1 MDEKEMRQQIKI
13 IIMNIRGVKW
23 VKFFQ
28 KKFTK
33 ENFPH
38 SIWLKQMKIVGF
50 VKWRGGLF
58 TPDMAF
64 EITVKEQ
71 IRLLRNPSLKCV
83 DLVINELSKIVA
95 TLSDKVNCFTLTIEI
110 NLYKWVIDAISI

>member
-13 IIMNIRGVKW
+13 IIMNIRGVKYAN
-23 VKFFQ
+23 FQ
-28 KKFTK
+28 LFVFIYFDLKKVILLFLFYLNSK
-33 ENFPH
+33 
-38 SIWLKQMKIVGF
+38 
-50 VKWRGGLF
+50 RGGLF

-71 IRLLRNPSLKCV
+71 IRLLKNPSLKCV

-95 TLSDKVNCFTLTIEI
+95 TLTDKVII
-110 NLYKWVIDAISI
+110 NIISYIIYKE